1 MMEVDMDT
9 KYFQQ
14 ALAEYVKKH
23 PWDSATP
30 LTVLQLS
37 ELLQRAQILKDEDRK
52 RTQPEPTA

>member
-1 MMEVDMDT
+1 MDT